1 MDGNER
7 TDTTERGVP
16 WQFKTSK
23 INYICNV
30 CVLVDIRICVL
41 CAAKVEALI
50 QQGAKPN
57 AVDPEVSLAWAA
69 CVCMRV

>member
-1 MDGNER
+1 M
-7 TDTTERGVP
+7 
-16 WQFKTSK
+16 
-23 INYICNV
+23 
-30 CVLVDIRICVL
+30 LVDIRIYVS

-57 AVDPEVSLAWAA
+57 AVNPEVSLAWAT